1 MRKSL
6 QPWVKKE
13 ILVIGPKAEVMKKSK
28 FDFAKITNFQAS
40 EDIVKRGDISENGRV
55 RTS

>member
-40 EDIVKRGDISENGRV
+40 EDIKRGDINENGRV